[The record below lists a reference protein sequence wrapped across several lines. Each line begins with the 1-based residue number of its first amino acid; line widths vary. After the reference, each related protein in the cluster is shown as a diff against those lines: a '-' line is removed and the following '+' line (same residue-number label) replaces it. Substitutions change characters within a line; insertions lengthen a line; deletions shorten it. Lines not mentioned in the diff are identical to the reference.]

1 MTTLEQLRK
10 WKDSGAITGAQFDT
24 IAAIVRK
31 DRFSVF
37 VELNA
42 LLYLGVLSFVAGL
55 TWTIQTY
62 FANLGDAAI
71 LIGLS
76 GLLAGSLYYC
86 FSRATNWSSEQVESP
101 TMAFDYVLYLA
112 CLVFGAELAYI
123 ESRFHLLQDKRDYY
137 LLISALLYF
146 VFAYRFDNRF
156 VLSLGLSTLAGW
168 FGVKIIGFSTVS
180 SEPLRIAGI
189 TYGAVVAGCGA
200 WVSLRGIK
208 RHFLET
214 YLHIAANVLFIA
226 FVSGIFDRD
235 SGLYFVGTLMLAA
248 VSIYAG
254 VYSRRFAFVV
264 YGTIYGYV
272 AVSYQ
277 ALRNVTDFVSTLLY
291 FIVSAAIV
299 IVAMVVLARRLG
311 QSN

>member
-168 FGVKIIGFSTVS
+168 FGVKII
-180 SEPLRIAGI
+180 
-189 TYGAVVAGCGA
+189 
-200 WVSLRGIK
+200 
-208 RHFLET
+208 
-214 YLHIAANVLFIA
+214 
-226 FVSGIFDRD
+226 
-235 SGLYFVGTLMLAA
+235 
-248 VSIYAG
+248 
-254 VYSRRFAFVV
+254 
-264 YGTIYGYV
+264 
-272 AVSYQ
+272 
-277 ALRNVTDFVSTLLY
+277 
-291 FIVSAAIV
+291 
-299 IVAMVVLARRLG
+299 
-311 QSN
+311 